1 MTDARQPPHIA
12 NEDRTAREAAALA
25 PVFIYSGYRTS
36 STWLWSK
43 FRKDANACAY
53 YEPFNE
59 ILAGLKADAILSV
72 RPDSWRSHHPADAA
86 YMAEYGPLLGNDPGV
101 PLFPHGDPDGERYV
115 GAEGVDGPLDPDVLA
130 YVANLIAG
138 AQGRGRAPLLACTR
152 MLGRSAGLSSAFGGC
167 HILLIRNLFQ
177 QWCSYSGQLRFG
189 NDYFFRTLHKS
200 LNLASKDEY
209 ISFLSGFFSDNE
221 IADFSAW
228 INPIN
233 HDRVF
238 CYFAAFHAYFLMAT
252 RRQADIVI
260 DVNQLARQGF
270 NYQAE
275 IASLVAARTGLRIDL
290 ADVRE
295 SVDYP
300 VQPLRSTDDC
310 RMLLQTMLDRLLLSE
325 ARDDVD
331 RRFVAGLV
339 ADLWEEHAR
348 FTAATAGA
356 AEVIAGEI
364 ARAQDE
370 ARRRAEVEALQA
382 QTSATL
388 AQLEHESATRIDAM
402 KAEAE
407 EASSQLEATMQQV
420 AEQERQRADEAQ
432 AHAAALATA
441 QSAAAEASSRLD
453 AAMQQ
458 VAELERQRADEAQAH
473 AAALATAQ
481 AALAEA
487 SSRLEATLQKV
498 ASLERQLG
506 EQAQARS
513 AANAAA
519 QAAAALASSRLDSA
533 MRDLARLERES
544 AEQVRSHALALG
556 AANDRI
562 AATESALADAN
573 KRLAALQQDH
583 LGLAC
588 ENGRLEGQLAAQ
600 VEVNAA
606 RLADA
611 AAVRRDLASRLTRAE
626 RALAATQAE
635 AAGLRTELALQ
646 ARDQDAALAAAAAR
660 QAALAAALAT
670 AHGEVDRLGQAAA
683 GLSRQLADTEAQR
696 HGLVEQNGELLSR
709 RDGLAADLEATR
721 QQAAEQ
727 VQALH
732 NDITHLRD
740 HIAWREQQLQQAA
753 EQVQALHN
761 DITQLRDHIAWREQQ
776 LQQAAGLLAA
786 IPDPLAGLPRLLAA
800 LVRRVAG
807 EARVAAFADL
817 QAAVAHWQSEAM
829 LPDPLVVSQN
839 EILSLTIRPVPAE
852 ASLQGAFVMQGSDGP
867 ITAMPR
873 LLAPHDRHFIHTAY
887 EAVLGRAPDAEG
899 EAYYLDRLR
908 AGVHK
913 LTILKQLRRS
923 EEGRAFIPGVAGLD
937 RAIKRHALAN
947 LPVIGACVRLITGVE
962 GNNAVHRHLRILAN
976 EMACLRSEQAVH
988 LRSLANEMGCLHSE
1002 QETLACSVQQLAA
1015 RPLMVMA
1022 EGVPS
1027 FQPPPE
1033 PAPPPAPVAPPAEQP
1048 APAAVPS
1055 PPSLDPGPMPQSLDS
1070 QERRLLGSL
1079 RLFALTRG
1087 AAQ

>member
-1 MTDARQPPHIA
+1 
-12 NEDRTAREAAALA
+12 
-25 PVFIYSGYRTS
+25 
-36 STWLWSK
+36 
-43 FRKDANACAY
+43 
-53 YEPFNE
+53 
-59 ILAGLKADAILSV
+59 
-72 RPDSWRSHHPADAA
+72 
-86 YMAEYGPLLGNDPGV
+86 MAEYAVLLGNDPGV

-115 GAEGVDGPLDPDVLA
+115 GAQGVDGPLDPDIIA
-130 YVANLIAG
+130 YVSSLIDS
-138 AQGRGRAPLLACTR
+138 AQARGRIPLLACTR

-189 NDYFFRTLHKS
+189 NDYFFRTLHNS
-200 LNLASKDEY
+200 LNLSAKSNY
-209 ISFLSGFFSDNE
+209 IAYLGGFFSDNE
-221 IADFSAW
+221 ISDFSTW
-228 INPIN
+228 MNQIN
-233 HDRVF
+233 HDRIF
-238 CYFAAFHAYFLMAT
+238 CYFVAFHAYFLMIT
-252 RRQADIVI
+252 RRQANIVI
-260 DVNQLARQGF
+260 DVNNLARKGF
-270 NYQAE
+270 NYQEEISDRVAE
-275 IASLVAARTGLRIDL
+275 ITGLRIDL
-290 ADVRE
+290 GDVRE

-310 RMLLQTMLDRLLLSE
+310 RMLLKTMVDRFLLSE
-325 ARDDVD
+325 AWDDED
-331 RRFVAGLV
+331 RRFVEGLI

-356 AEVIAGEI
+356 AEVIAGET

-370 ARRRAEVEALQA
+370 GRRRAEAEALQA
-382 QTSATL
+382 QASATL
-388 AQLEHESATRIDAM
+388 AALESESAAKIDTMKARIDGEL
-402 KAEAE
+402 AE
-407 EASSQLEATMQQV
+407 
-420 AEQERQRADEAQ
+420 
-432 AHAAALATA
+432 A
-441 QSAAAEASSRLD
+441 QSAAAEASS
-453 AAMQQ
+453 Q
-458 VAELERQRADEAQAH
+458 
-473 AAALATAQ
+473 
-481 AALAEA
+481 
-487 SSRLEATLQKV
+487 LEATLQQV
-498 ASLERQLG
+498 ARLERQLG
-506 EQAQARS
+506 EEVQTRA

-544 AEQVRSHALALG
+544 AEQVRSHTLALG

-583 LGLAC
+583 LGLAR

-600 VEVNAA
+600 VEVNGA

-626 RALAATQAE
+626 RALATTQAE

-646 ARDQDAALAAAAAR
+646 ARDHDAALAAAAAR

-740 HIAWREQQLQQAA
+740 HIAWHEQQLQQAA
-753 EQVQALHN
+753 EDGQALHN

-829 LPDPLVVSQN
+829 LPDPVVVSQN

-852 ASLQGAFVMQGSDGP
+852 ASLQGAFVMQGSNGP
-867 ITAMPR
+867 ITSVPR

-947 LPVIGACVRLITGVE
+947 LPVIGAFVRLITGAE

-988 LRSLANEMGCLHSE
+988 LRALANEMGCLHSE
-1002 QETLACSVQQLAA
+1002 QAALACSVQQFAA
-1015 RPLMVMA
+1015 RPLVVMA
-1022 EGVPS
+1022 EGAPS

-1048 APAAVPS
+1048 PPAAAPS
-1055 PPSLDPGPMPQSLDS
+1055 PPSLDPGPMPQLLDS
-1070 QERRLLGSL
+1070 QERRLLGGL